1 MQEIIHNALIR
12 NNNGSGSIGGRGILR
27 RKLTSE
33 ARIALA
39 ADLATGAKQFTP
51 SLGQSA
57 AAAGVSPYSVR
68 KELKARAAAAER
80 ERCAEYSRQGA
91 LPIVSAWD
99 HATAQGRAE
108 AIRLIGPANVWD
120 VLATVVG

>member
-1 MQEIIHNALIR
+1 MLDIIKSSPICNENGAGEIN
-12 NNNGSGSIGGRGILR
+12 GRGARR
-27 RKLTSE
+27 RKLTPEQRVSF
-33 ARIALA
+33 AADIALGLTPFAPSSQTA
-39 ADLATGAKQFTP
+39 ATT
-51 SLGQSA
+51 
-57 AAAGVSPYSVR
+57 GVSPYSIR

-80 ERCAEYSRQGA
+80 ERCAEYSRQGT

-108 AIRLIGPANVWD
+108 AIRLIGPANVWG